1 MGSSGSG
8 RFSDYPASPSTKS
21 SSSGGR
27 SGSSGGSSGEDPC
40 DRAFST
46 ELEDFER
53 SEYFGNHKGTAPK
66 IGTTVTIEKG
76 KRVIARA
83 STGETL
89 GNLPTKF
96 NYLAGCMAAGRT
108 YIGRIVTVSPGLIAK
123 ITIDAA
129 PK

>member
-8 RFSDYPASPSTKS
+8 RFSDYPGKPPKKI

-27 SGSSGGSSGEDPC
+27 GGTAGGSSGEDPC

-46 ELEDFER
+46 ELEDFEF
-53 SEYFGNHKGTAPK
+53 SEYFKKHGTAPK
-66 IGTTVTIEKG
+66 IGTSVTIEKG
-76 KRVIARA
+76 KRIVARTKA
-83 STGETL
+83 GETL

-96 NYLAGCMAAGRT
+96 NYLAGCIAG
-108 YIGRIVTVSPGLIAK
+108 GRAYAGHVIAVSDGLFAK
-123 ITIDAA
+123 VTIDAA